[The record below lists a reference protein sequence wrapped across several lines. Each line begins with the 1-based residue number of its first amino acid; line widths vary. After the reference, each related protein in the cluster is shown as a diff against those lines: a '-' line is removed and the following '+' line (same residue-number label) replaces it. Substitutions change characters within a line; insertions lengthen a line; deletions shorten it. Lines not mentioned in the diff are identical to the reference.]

1 MRRASLLFACLAGFG
16 AVWPAHAADYQRH
29 HITGGLG
36 AITPQDQI
44 QRAYRTAF
52 AWNFGYGFRPVR
64 YLQIDAGLDGGYNAG
79 NVNDFLNT
87 ELGPL
92 QVRDYQLFVPVG
104 GRVVTPLG
112 RNGRWEIYGGGGY
125 VYMRYS
131 ERLRQPAQGINI
143 GCPICDARDGN
154 GWYALS
160 GVNYGLDFSNVFKIG
175 VMLRVMQGHTD
186 GAGIGTLP
194 GIRTS
199 DRWIASYLNF
209 TASF

>member
-1 MRRASLLFACLAGFG
+1 MRRSSVVLAIVAVCSVSL
-16 AVWPAHAADYQRH
+16 PAAAADYQRH

-52 AWNFGYGFRPVR
+52 AWNVGYGFRPWR
-64 YLQIDAGLDGGYNAG
+64 YLQFDAGIDSGYNAG
-79 NVNDFLNT
+79 NVKDFVYT

-104 GRVVTPLG
+104 ARVVTPLG

-143 GCPICDARDGN
+143 GCPICDARDGY

-160 GVNYGLDFSNVFKIG
+160 GVNYGLDSGNMFKIG
-175 VMLRVMQGHTD
+175 AMVRVMQGHTS

-194 GIRTS
+194 GVRTS
-199 DRWIASYLNF
+199 DRWLASYLNF